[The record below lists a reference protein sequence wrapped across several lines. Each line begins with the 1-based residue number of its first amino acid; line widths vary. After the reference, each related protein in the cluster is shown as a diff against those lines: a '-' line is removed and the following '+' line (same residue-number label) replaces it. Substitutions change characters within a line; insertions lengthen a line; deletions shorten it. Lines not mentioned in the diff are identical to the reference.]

1 MQASLLSASEEL
13 SSVSVFCGTTG
24 TLQSLKKAVHPFGW
38 AAFETVKKP
47 ADMKDDRVAG
57 ELEGARPASSWIN
70 RRPKGLDFSR
80 LFG

>member
-1 MQASLLSASEEL
+1 MSLREAA
-13 SSVSVFCGTTG
+13 
-24 TLQSLKKAVHPFGW
+24 LQNAGRLP
-38 AAFETVKKP
+38 ETVKKP
-47 ADMKDDRVAG
+47 ADMKDDRAAG